1 MNTQKAGKTALED
14 PKVNVKTKLSALW
27 ASVMFCYVYGDY
39 FGLYGNGKLAEM
51 MEGKIGPLGEATQG
65 VLVGVSA
72 MMAIPSAMVF
82 LSLAMP
88 PVLNRWLNLLLGLA
102 YTAIMLMTMRGAPT
116 FYVFMGV
123 IEVLLTLLIVWHAW
137 AWPRRQTM

>member
-1 MNTQKAGKTALED
+1 MSTPKVGKAALED

>member
-1 MNTQKAGKTALED
+1 MNASKVGKTVLED
-14 PKVNVKTKLSALW
+14 QKVNVKTKLSALW

-123 IEVLLTLLIVWHAW
+123 IEVLLTVLIVWHAW
-137 AWPRRQTM
+137 TWPRRQAP

>member
-1 MNTQKAGKTALED
+1 VGKTVLED
-14 PKVNVKTKLSALW
+14 QKVNVKTKLSALW

-123 IEVLLTLLIVWHAW
+123 IEVLLTVLIVWHAW
-137 AWPRRQTM
+137 TWPRRQAP

>member
-1 MNTQKAGKTALED
+1 MDTPKVGKVALED

-72 MMAIPSAMVF
+72 MMAVPSVMVF

-116 FYVFMGV
+116 FYVFMGA

-137 AWPRRQTM
+137 TWPRRQAT

>member
-1 MNTQKAGKTALED
+1 MKMKLPALR
-14 PKVNVKTKLSALW
+14 

-51 MEGKIGPLGEATQG
+51 TEGKIEPLGEATQG
-65 VLVGVSA
+65 VLVGVST
-72 MMAIPSAMVF
+72 MMAVPSVMVL

-102 YTAIMLMTMRGAPT
+102 YTAITPMTMRGAPT

-137 AWPRRQTM
+137 IWPRRQVQ

>member
-1 MNTQKAGKTALED
+1 MSTSKTGKTALED
-14 PKVNVKTKLSALW
+14 AKVNVKVKLSALW

-39 FGLYGNGKLAEM
+39 FGLYGHGKLAEM

-72 MMAIPSAMVF
+72 MMAIPSVMVF

-88 PVLNRWLNLLLGLA
+88 PTPNRWLNLALGVA
-102 YTAIMLMTMRGAPT
+102 YTAIMLMTLRGAPA

-123 IEVLLTLLIVWHAW
+123 IEVLLTLLIVRHAW
-137 AWPRRQTM
+137 TWPRQPRT